1 MREARAILAF
11 GWPYLKRYRGR
22 LVLGLALGVVFGVVN
37 ASFVWGTKT
46 LFERMEPRVEQSTA
60 AETGTLAKLNQRVNK
75 AVDPWLPQRGIELT
89 WEQALGGLLFL
100 PLLVACRGYIGF
112 LSGYLLVWVSENV
125 MRDLKLDV
133 HRKLQSLSLDYFT
146 QRKLGDHTMLVDR
159 GAGSLNR
166 CLSLG
171 FSDAVKEP
179 FTVVSILVALF
190 LLDWQLAIFGLV
202 FAPLSLVPITI
213 IGRKIRRVSKT
224 GYEKGTEQASLMVEV
239 YTNIKAVQA
248 YCLETVQLKRFRELY
263 EKIARVGI
271 KRMQAKQLLNPT
283 VELLGVLGLGVIL
296 IFVFYTQKTVPQLV
310 GFLTGVLMLY
320 TPIKKLG
327 GVHAMFQEA
336 AIGANMI
343 REAFAEKPT
352 VAEREDALEL
362 PLVQEAIRFES
373 VDFDYDGRPV
383 LQGLD
388 LAIPAGQ
395 KLGVAGESG
404 AGKSTLVNLL
414 LRFYDPREGRV
425 TVDGND
431 LREVTFASL
440 RGQTA
445 LVSQEVVVFDLTVA
459 ENIGCG
465 RPGAA
470 QEEIIAAARAA
481 DAHDFIEDLPEGY
494 ETRVGERGVTLSGGQ
509 RQRLALARAFVRD
522 APILILD
529 ETTAALDAE
538 AEREVQS
545 AIDRLSERRT
555 VVCVA
560 HRLATLRAMDR
571 IIVLERGRIVE
582 DGTFDELLEQ
592 GGVFARM
599 ARLQSIGGAPA
610 AA

>member
-1 MREARAILAF
+1 MAF
-11 GWPYLKRYRGR
+11 GWPYLKRYWGR
-22 LVLGLALGVVFGVVN
+22 LVLGLALGIVFGVVN

-46 LFERMEPRVEQSTA
+46 LFERMEPKQEVAAVERSALTQ
-60 AETGTLAKLNQRVNK
+60 LNQRVK
-75 AVDPWLPQRGIELT
+75 AAADPWLPQRGVALT

-133 HRKLQSLSLDYFT
+133 HAKLQSFSLDYFH
-146 QRKLGDHTMLVDR
+146 QRKLGDHTMLIDR
-159 GAGSLNR
+159 GVGSLNR

-179 FTVVSILVALF
+179 FTVISIVVALF
-190 LLDWQLAIFGLV
+190 LLDWQLAVFGLL
-202 FAPLSLVPITI
+202 FAPMSLVPIII
-213 IGRKIRRVSKT
+213 IGRKIRRVSKI

-239 YTNIKAVQA
+239 YSNIKAVQA

-271 KRMQAKQLLNPT
+271 KRMQAKQVLNPT
-283 VELLGVLGLGVIL
+283 VELLGVLGLGVI
-296 IFVFYTQKTVPQLV
+296 IVFIFYTQKTVPQLV

-327 GVHAMFQEA
+327 GVYTMFQEA

-343 REAFAEKPT
+343 RDAFAEKPT
-352 VAEREDALEL
+352 ITERTNATEL
-362 PLVQEAIRFES
+362 APVKEAIRLEG

-383 LQGLD
+383 LRGLN

-414 LRFYDPREGRV
+414 LRFYDPRKGAI
-425 TVDGND
+425 TIDGTD
-431 LREVTFASL
+431 LREVILSSL
-440 RGQTA
+440 RGQMA

-465 RPGAA
+465 RSGATR
-470 QEEIIAAARAA
+470 EEIISAARAA
-481 DAHDFIEDLPEGY
+481 DAHGFIEELPMSY
-494 ETRVGERGVTLSGGQ
+494 DTRVGERGVTLSGGQ

-538 AEREVQS
+538 AEREVQG
-545 AIDRLSERRT
+545 AIDRLAQNRT
-555 VVCVA
+555 VLCVA
-560 HRLATLRAMDR
+560 HRLSSLRAMDR
-571 IIVLERGRIVE
+571 IIVMERGHIVE
-582 DGTFDELLEQ
+582 DGRFDELLQ
-592 GGVFARM
+592 KGGVFARM
-599 ARLQSIGGAPA
+599 ARLQSISGAHAPA
-610 AA
+610 